1 MEYTFS
7 WGTFFVG
14 ILILL
19 AGAGLTLWY
28 RQIADNLGSGVS
40 SYDRYR
46 LAGLIAC
53 GLGLIVMLNLHTIV
67 LGWIFSMFFGNAA
80 SS

>member
-14 ILILL
+14 AIILL
-19 AGAGLTLWY
+19 IGAALTIWY
-28 RQIADNLGSGVS
+28 RPIADSIGHGVS

-46 LAGLIAC
+46 LVGLIAC
-53 GLGLIVMLNLHTIV
+53 GLGLIVMLNLHSIL
-67 LGWIFSMFFGNAA
+67 LGWIFGMFFGGAT
-80 SS
+80 S